1 MTKTALLYKY
11 KEKRKEE
18 KKMISKE
25 KLKSFQEFKE
35 KTLLYEHKEEKKMKK
50 IINKKLYD
58 TETAKMIAS
67 WSNGLGKSDFRGYEE
82 NLFLKKTGEF
92 FLYGEGGG
100 LSPYAERRGDGW
112 GYGEKITPLTEEE
125 AREWAETHM
134 EADEY
139 LKIWKAEE

>member
-1 MTKTALLYKY
+1 
-11 KEKRKEE
+11 
-18 KKMISKE
+18 
-25 KLKSFQEFKE
+25 
-35 KTLLYEHKEEKKMKK
+35 MKK

-100 LSPYAERRGDGW
+100 LSPYAESVGSGW
-112 GYGEKITPLTEEE
+112 GYGKKITPLTEEE
-125 AREWAETHM
+125 ARQWAETHM

>member
-1 MTKTALLYKY
+1 
-11 KEKRKEE
+11 
-18 KKMISKE
+18 MISKE

-35 KTLLYEHKEEKKMKK
+35 KTYKEEKKMKK

-82 NLFLKKTGEF
+82 CLFLKKTGEF

-125 AREWAETHM
+125 ARQWAESHM

-139 LKIWKAEE
+139 LKIWKAEEWKHGFNTSRKKQKI

>member
-1 MTKTALLYKY
+1 
-11 KEKRKEE
+11 
-18 KKMISKE
+18 MISKE

-50 IINKKLYD
+50 IINGKLYN
-58 TETAKMIAS
+58 TETAKLVAN
-67 WSNGLGKSDFRGYEE
+67 WWNGLGVSDFRNCEE
-82 NLFLKKTGEF
+82 SLYLKKTGEF

-100 LSPYAERRGDGW
+100 LSPYAEHFGSGW
-112 GYGEKITPLTEEE
+112 GYGKKITPLTEEE
-125 AREWAETHM
+125 ARQWAESHM

>member
-1 MTKTALLYKY
+1 MTKKEILYKC

-25 KLKSFQEFKE
+25 ELKSFQEFKE
-35 KTLLYEHKEEKKMKK
+35 KTYKEEKKMKK

-67 WSNGLGKSDFRGYEE
+67 WSNDLGKSDFRGYEE

-100 LSPYAERRGDGW
+100 LSPYAEHFADGW
-112 GYGEKITPLTEEE
+112 GYGKKITPLTEEE
-125 AREWAETHM
+125 ARQWAETHM
-134 EADEY
+134 EAEEY

>member
-1 MTKTALLYKY
+1 
-11 KEKRKEE
+11 
-18 KKMISKE
+18 MISKE

-35 KTLLYEHKEEKKMKK
+35 KTYKEEKKMKK

-58 TETAKMIAS
+58 TETAKIIAS

-100 LSPYAERRGDGW
+100 LSPYAEHFGSGW
-112 GYGEKITPLTEEE
+112 GYGKKITPLTEEE
-125 AREWAETHM
+125 ARQWAESHM

>member
-1 MTKTALLYKY
+1 MTKKKILYNC

-18 KKMISKE
+18 IKMISKE
-25 KLKSFQEFKE
+25 QLKSFQEFKE
-35 KTLLYEHKEEKKMKK
+35 KTLLYKYKEEKKMKK

-100 LSPYAERRGDGW
+100 LSPYAEPVGSGW
-112 GYGEKITPLTEEE
+112 GYGKKITPLTEEE
-125 AREWAETHM
+125 ARQWAETHM

>member
-1 MTKTALLYKY
+1 
-11 KEKRKEE
+11 
-18 KKMISKE
+18 MISKE

-50 IINKKLYD
+50 IINGKLYN
-58 TETAKMIAS
+58 TETAKLVAN
-67 WSNGLGKSDFRGYEE
+67 WWNGLGVSDFRNCEE
-82 NLFLKKTGEF
+82 SLYLKKTGEY
-92 FLYGEGGG
+92 FLFGKGGG
-100 LSPYAERRGDGW
+100 LSPYAERRGDGL

-125 AREWAETHM
+125 AREWAENHM

>member
-1 MTKTALLYKY
+1 MTKTALLYNC
-11 KEKRKEE
+11 KEKRKEG

-25 KLKSFQEFKE
+25 QLKSFQEFKE
-35 KTLLYEHKEEKKMKK
+35 KTYKEEKKMKK

-100 LSPYAERRGDGW
+100 LSPYAEPVGSGW
-112 GYGEKITPLTEEE
+112 GYGKKITPLTEEE
-125 AREWAETHM
+125 ARQWAETHM